1 MKTFLFL
8 FDPEHSRLPQK
19 APDYPRS
26 GEGLDLRST
35 DLELGLVPSLYLDC
49 SVFSVALYI
58 VGLL

>member
-26 GEGLDLRST
+26 REGPDLRST
-35 DLELGLVPSLYLDC
+35 DLKLGPMPSLYLDC